1 MNHQPMNGLRLEIF
15 YVPNPPPHNL
25 SYCFTLTHF
34 TRRLTSTKRTS
45 LMALRYFLD
54 SRQKPKN
61 TTVDVSSVRT
71 RYRGATLVN
80 MNFYTMFALLITIQ
94 LVVYCDCPIHLY
106 VCANLHQPLAFCMLH
121 S

>member
-1 MNHQPMNGLRLEIF
+1 MNDGGFVEVLNDSHPITTKSKLLLHFDSLYEAPHLNETDVINGFKIL
-15 YVPNPPPHNL
+15 
-25 SYCFTLTHF
+25 
-34 TRRLTSTKRTS
+34 
-45 LMALRYFLD
+45 LD
-54 SRQKPKN
+54 SRQKLKN

-80 MNFYTMFALLITIQ
+80 MNFYIMFALLITIQ

-106 VCANLHQPLAFCMLH
+106 VCANLHQPLAFCVLH